1 MSRRK
6 LIIPNPI
13 TDDFIL
19 NLFITSK
26 NKLNPNYIRDKWLD
40 ENILIKQY
48 LLNRF
53 NDNCSNISEIIYRIK
68 NNIENIP
75 ICKMCNNP
83 ISFRGFQFGY
93 STYCS
98 SKCAWKC
105 DETFEKSRNSLL
117 LKYGDENYG
126 KFGSPS
132 YKDKMKNKYGTE
144 FPQQL
149 TWVKDKVCKTTYNH
163 YGVNCYFQTEKCNKE
178 CHSIEA
184 TKKKEETCMLHFG
197 SPYYFSSEKCIYNS
211 HTEIANNKRK
221 QTCLEKYGVEYIIDL
236 YRDTLYSD
244 TIRNKIKQTCLEKYG
259 VEYVLQSD
267 IIKNKSIQ
275 TCLEKYGV
283 EYVLQ
288 SDIIKNKSIQT
299 CLEKYGVEYY
309 QQTLQGKLH
318 LSNIMK
324 SKEVQN
330 KINNTKKKNNSFH
343 TSKIEQQFKEYLEQN
358 YPNDFEYQYKSKL
371 YPFNC
376 DFYIKSLDLYI
387 EIQGSWTHGK
397 HPFDENNYEDINKLN
412 IMKSKNTKYYQN
424 AIYVWTKL
432 DIKKRNIAKENN
444 LNYLEIFSMDLNKC
458 IYQLNEYIQKKLINN
473 KNI

>member
-75 ICKMCNNP
+75 LCKMCNNP
-83 ISFRGFQFGY
+83 APFRDFQFGY

-98 SKCAWKC
+98 SKCAHQC
-105 DETFEKSRNSLL
+105 NDTNEKSRKSLL

-149 TWVKDKVCKTTYNH
+149 KWVKDKVCKTTYNH

-178 CHSIEA
+178 CHSIDA
-184 TKKKEETCMLHFG
+184 SKKKEETCMLHYG
-197 SPYYFSSEKCIYNS
+197 VPYYFQSNESIIKT
-211 HTEIANNKRK
+211 HTESANNKRK

-259 VEYVLQSD
+259 VEH
-267 IIKNKSIQ
+267 
-275 TCLEKYGV
+275 
-283 EYVLQ
+283 
-288 SDIIKNKSIQT
+288 
-299 CLEKYGVEYY
+299 Y
-309 QQTLQGKLH
+309 QQTLYGKLH

-324 SKEVQN
+324 SKEVQD

-358 YPNDFEYQYKSKL
+358 YPNDFEYQYKSEL

-376 DFYIKSLDLYI
+376 DFYIKSLALYI
-387 EIQGSWTHGK
+387 EINGSWTHGK
-397 HPFDENNYEDINKLN
+397 HPFDENNQEDIDKLN
-412 IMKSKNTKYYQN
+412 LWKEKNTKYYQN

-444 LNYLEIFSMDLNKC
+444 LNYLEIFSMDLNEC